1 MAWARAIL
9 QAVIVLAFVL
19 GLVSTALRRRKVMG
33 LLGMSLASLASILG
47 GSGID
52 FALSRSDAPSLGLD
66 WFALNVLLLAA
77 LFVPMERLW
86 PLRPAQSTFRP
97 AWTTDTLYF
106 LTSHSVRA
114 GHDVPDPRA
123 GASRVCRPRG
133 PGVARGDRQVC
144 RSSSSFSRC
153 CLSADL
159 AEYFI
164 HRAFHVVPAL
174 WRFHAIH
181 HSSIDMDWLAG
192 SRLHILDVVV
202 TRAIVVFPL
211 FALGFDQRAVAAYL
225 VFVSFHAVFI
235 HANVRF
241 DLRRFE
247 PWIVTPRFH
256 HWHHAKERAAIDKNF
271 AVHLP
276 WIDRL
281 FGTAYEPA
289 GQWPRAL
296 RDRGRPGA
304 AEPHTANNLAA
315 QPRSS
320 RLTGSPSATRAVS
333 ACRQIPQPLANRIHP
348 ACRHAVAGRVWRRV
362 MPRVACRGEHD
373 TETMQ
378 GPWRTPAG
386 PDRAPT
392 GAADSWPRRR
402 SRARRQTRRPAIG
415 SCAPTPHE
423 QRQ

>member
-1 MAWARAIL
+1 VSDFDRAFERSFDDDEPTALGSGWWSGTASVFCGFLALAGVACFAFPDYLTTPEVRARLPLAWARVIL
-9 QAVIVLAFVL
+9 QSVIVLAFVL
-19 GLVSTALRRRKVMG
+19 GLISTVLRRRKVMG
-33 LLGMSLASLASILG
+33 LFGMTMASLASILG

-52 FALSRSDAPSLGLD
+52 FTLSRADAPSLGLD

-86 PLRPAQSTFRP
+86 PLRAQQSTFRTG
-97 AWTTDTLYF
+97 WTTDTLYF
-106 LTSHSVRA
+106 LISHLFVQVTTFLILA
-114 GHDVPDPRA
+114 PANAAFAAFEGHAWRQAV
-123 GASRVCRPRG
+123 ASLPLVVQFAAVLLC
-133 PGVARGDRQVC
+133 
-144 RSSSSFSRC
+144 
-153 CLSADL
+153 ADL

-164 HRAFHVVPAL
+164 HRAFHQLPAL

-181 HSSIDMDWLAG
+181 HSSLDMDWLAG
-192 SRLHILDVVV
+192 SRLHIVDVIV

-241 DLRRFE
+241 DLTRFE

-289 GQWPRAL
+289 GKWPERYGIEGDPVPGDL
-296 RDRGRPGA
+296 LPQTMWPFSRDRR
-304 AEPHTANNLAA
+304 
-315 QPRSS
+315 
-320 RLTGSPSATRAVS
+320 
-333 ACRQIPQPLANRIHP
+333 
-348 ACRHAVAGRVWRRV
+348 
-362 MPRVACRGEHD
+362 D
-373 TETMQ
+373 
-378 GPWRTPAG
+378 
-386 PDRAPT
+386 
-392 GAADSWPRRR
+392 
-402 SRARRQTRRPAIG
+402 
-415 SCAPTPHE
+415 
-423 QRQ
+423 

>member
-1 MAWARAIL
+1 VSDLDHAFKKAFDDNEPTAAGSGWWSGVASVFCGALAVAGVACFLFPDWLTTPEVRARLPLAWARAIL

-52 FALSRSDAPSLGLD
+52 FSLSRSEAPSLGLD

-86 PLRPAQSTFRP
+86 PLRPEQSTFRP

-106 LTSHSVRA
+106 LTSHLFVQITTFLILAPAQAAFTALEGQSWREAIA
-114 GHDVPDPRA
+114 GLPLVVQFFA
-123 GASRVCRPRG
+123 V
-133 PGVARGDRQVC
+133 V
-144 RSSSSFSRC
+144 
-153 CLSADL
+153 LTADL

-164 HRAFHVVPAL
+164 HRTFHVVPLL

-241 DLRRFE
+241 DLRRIE

-256 HWHHAKERAAIDKNF
+256 HWHHAKERAAINKNF

-289 GQWPRAL
+289 GQWPEHYGIDGDPVPPDL
-296 RDRGRPGA
+296 
-304 AEPHTANNLAA
+304 L
-315 QPRSS
+315 
-320 RLTGSPSATRAVS
+320 
-333 ACRQIPQPLANRIHP
+333 PQT
-348 ACRHAVAGRVWRRV
+348 VWPFRK
-362 MPRVACRGEHD
+362 
-373 TETMQ
+373 
-378 GPWRTPAG
+378 
-386 PDRAPT
+386 
-392 GAADSWPRRR
+392 
-402 SRARRQTRRPAIG
+402 
-415 SCAPTPHE
+415 
-423 QRQ
+423 

>member
-1 MAWARAIL
+1 MSDLDHAFKKAFDDDEPTAAGSGWWSGVASVFCGALAVAGVACFLFPDWLTTPEVRARLPLAWARAIL

-52 FALSRSDAPSLGLD
+52 YSLSRNDAPSLGLD

-86 PLRPAQSTFRP
+86 PLRPEQSSFRP

-106 LTSHSVRA
+106 LTSHLFVQVTTFLVLAPAQAAFTALDGQAWRA
-114 GHDVPDPRA
+114 TVTGLPLVVQFFA
-123 GASRVCRPRG
+123 VLLC
-133 PGVARGDRQVC
+133 
-144 RSSSSFSRC
+144 
-153 CLSADL
+153 ADL
-159 AEYFI
+159 AEYAI
-164 HRAFHVVPAL
+164 HRVFHVVPLL

-211 FALGFDQRAVAAYL
+211 FALGFDQRAIAAYL

-241 DLRRFE
+241 DLRRIE

-256 HWHHAKERAAIDKNF
+256 HWHHAQEGAAINKNF

-289 GQWPRAL
+289 GQWPERYGIEG
-296 RDRGRPGA
+296 DPV
-304 AEPHTANNLAA
+304 PPNL
-315 QPRSS
+315 
-320 RLTGSPSATRAVS
+320 L
-333 ACRQIPQPLANRIHP
+333 PQT
-348 ACRHAVAGRVWRRV
+348 VWPFRK
-362 MPRVACRGEHD
+362 
-373 TETMQ
+373 
-378 GPWRTPAG
+378 
-386 PDRAPT
+386 
-392 GAADSWPRRR
+392 
-402 SRARRQTRRPAIG
+402 
-415 SCAPTPHE
+415 
-423 QRQ
+423 

>member
-1 MAWARAIL
+1 MSDLDYAFKKAFDDDEPTAAGSGWWSGVASVFCGALAVAGVACFLFPDWLTTPEVRARLPLAWARAIL

-33 LLGMSLASLASILG
+33 LLGMTLASLASILG

-52 FALSRSDAPSLGLD
+52 FSLSRGDAPSLGVD

-86 PLRPAQSTFRP
+86 PLRPEQSTFRP

-106 LTSHSVRA
+106 LTSHLFVQVTTFLVLAPAQAAFTALDGQAWRA
-114 GHDVPDPRA
+114 TVTGLPLVVQFFA
-123 GASRVCRPRG
+123 VLLC
-133 PGVARGDRQVC
+133 
-144 RSSSSFSRC
+144 
-153 CLSADL
+153 ADL
-159 AEYFI
+159 AEYAI
-164 HRAFHVVPAL
+164 HRVFHVVPLL

-241 DLRRFE
+241 DLRRIE

-256 HWHHAKERAAIDKNF
+256 HWHHAKERAAINKNF

-289 GQWPRAL
+289 GQWPEHYGIEGDPVPPSLLPQTVWPL
-296 RDRGRPGA
+296 RK
-304 AEPHTANNLAA
+304 
-315 QPRSS
+315 
-320 RLTGSPSATRAVS
+320 
-333 ACRQIPQPLANRIHP
+333 
-348 ACRHAVAGRVWRRV
+348 
-362 MPRVACRGEHD
+362 
-373 TETMQ
+373 
-378 GPWRTPAG
+378 
-386 PDRAPT
+386 
-392 GAADSWPRRR
+392 
-402 SRARRQTRRPAIG
+402 
-415 SCAPTPHE
+415 
-423 QRQ
+423 

>member
-1 MAWARAIL
+1 MSDLDRAFQRVFDDNEPTHAGSGWWSGAASVFLGTLALAGVACFLFPDWLTTREVRARLPLDWARAIL
-9 QAVIVLAFVL
+9 QSAIVLSFIL
-19 GLVSTALRRRKVMG
+19 GLISSALRRRKVMG
-33 LLGMSLASLASILG
+33 LLGMSMASLASVLG

-52 FALSRSDAPSLGLD
+52 FALTRNDSTSLGLD
-66 WFALNVLLLAA
+66 WFVLNVLLLAA
-77 LFVPMERLW
+77 LFVPMERIW

-106 LTSHSVRA
+106 LTSHLFVQVTTFLILAPAQAAFAAFEGQSWRA
-114 GHDVPDPRA
+114 AVA
-123 GASRVCRPRG
+123 GLPLVVQFFAVL
-133 PGVARGDRQVC
+133 
-144 RSSSSFSRC
+144 
-153 CLSADL
+153 LSADL

-164 HRAFHVVPAL
+164 HRAFHSVPAL

-192 SRLHILDVVV
+192 SRLHIVDVIV
-202 TRAIVVFPL
+202 TRAIVVLPL

-241 DLRRFE
+241 DMRRFE

-289 GQWPRAL
+289 GRWPERYGIEGDPVPADL
-296 RDRGRPGA
+296 IPQTLWPISRDRR
-304 AEPHTANNLAA
+304 
-315 QPRSS
+315 
-320 RLTGSPSATRAVS
+320 
-333 ACRQIPQPLANRIHP
+333 
-348 ACRHAVAGRVWRRV
+348 
-362 MPRVACRGEHD
+362 D
-373 TETMQ
+373 
-378 GPWRTPAG
+378 
-386 PDRAPT
+386 
-392 GAADSWPRRR
+392 
-402 SRARRQTRRPAIG
+402 
-415 SCAPTPHE
+415 
-423 QRQ
+423 

>member
-1 MAWARAIL
+1 M
-9 QAVIVLAFVL
+9 IVLAFVL
-19 GLVSTALRRRKVMG
+19 GLISTALRRRKVMG

-86 PLRPAQSTFRP
+86 PLRPEQSTFRP

-106 LTSHSVRA
+106 LTSHLFVQVTTFLILAPAQAAFAALEGQAWREAIA
-114 GHDVPDPRA
+114 GLPLVVQFFA
-123 GASRVCRPRG
+123 VL
-133 PGVARGDRQVC
+133 
-144 RSSSSFSRC
+144 
-153 CLSADL
+153 LSADL

-164 HRAFHVVPAL
+164 HRAFHVVPVL

-192 SRLHILDVVV
+192 SRLHIVDVIV

-289 GQWPRAL
+289 GQWPERYGIEG
-296 RDRGRPGA
+296 DPGA
-304 AEPHTANNLAA
+304 
-315 QPRSS
+315 
-320 RLTGSPSATRAVS
+320 
-333 ACRQIPQPLANRIHP
+333 
-348 ACRHAVAGRVWRRV
+348 RRT
-362 MPRVACRGEHD
+362 CC
-373 TETMQ
+373 
-378 GPWRTPAG
+378 
-386 PDRAPT
+386 
-392 GAADSWPRRR
+392 RRR
-402 SRARRQTRRPAIG
+402 SGRSVAIVATDGQPDRDERRFGARPDTAGARRADSSSRT
-415 SCAPTPHE
+415 
-423 QRQ
+423 

>member
-1 MAWARAIL
+1 MSDLDHAFKKAFDDDEPTAAGSGWWSGVASVFCGALAVAGVACFLFPDWLTTPEVRARLPLAWARAIL

-19 GLVSTALRRRKVMG
+19 GLVSTAVRRRKVMG
-33 LLGMSLASLASILG
+33 LLGMSLGSLASILG

-52 FALSRSDAPSLGLD
+52 FSLSRSDAPSLGLD
-66 WFALNVLLLAA
+66 WFVLNVLLLAA

-86 PLRPAQSTFRP
+86 PLRPEQSTFRP

-106 LTSHSVRA
+106 LTSHLFVQVTTFLVLAPAQAAFAALDGQEWRA
-114 GHDVPDPRA
+114 TVTALPLVVQFFA
-123 GASRVCRPRG
+123 VLLC
-133 PGVARGDRQVC
+133 
-144 RSSSSFSRC
+144 
-153 CLSADL
+153 ADL
-159 AEYFI
+159 AEYAI
-164 HRAFHVVPAL
+164 HRVFHVVPVL

-211 FALGFDQRAVAAYL
+211 FALGFDERAVAAYL

-241 DLRRFE
+241 DLRHVE

-256 HWHHAKERAAIDKNF
+256 HWHHAKERAAINKNF

-289 GQWPRAL
+289 GQWPERYGIEG
-296 RDRGRPGA
+296 DPV
-304 AEPHTANNLAA
+304 PPNL
-315 QPRSS
+315 
-320 RLTGSPSATRAVS
+320 L
-333 ACRQIPQPLANRIHP
+333 PQT
-348 ACRHAVAGRVWRRV
+348 VW
-362 MPRVACRGEHD
+362 PFKK
-373 TETMQ
+373 
-378 GPWRTPAG
+378 
-386 PDRAPT
+386 
-392 GAADSWPRRR
+392 
-402 SRARRQTRRPAIG
+402 
-415 SCAPTPHE
+415 
-423 QRQ
+423 